1 VTGKP
6 ADKANWVQRVL
17 GVTVLTPGQK
27 AGEAQAA
34 PTSGANGAAPGWPA
48 ARQAWQ
54 DANDAVNDQI
64 NGLRKV
70 LLDRAK
76 SGDADA
82 DEYAEALIDIAENG
96 LNAMMDN
103 HRVKMMSVVMALGDG
118 SGTSIG
124 KNGATALEVI
134 EAFTTFLDGS
144 EKIEVCDANP
154 FGAPVS
160 IKATLTPP
168 LHQMAAALRA
178 ALKP

>member
-1 VTGKP
+1 MSGSV
-6 ADKANWVQRVL
+6 ADKDAWVRRAL
-17 GVTVLTPGQK
+17 GVQLS
-27 AGEAQAA
+27 AA
-34 PTSGANGAAPGWPA
+34 AGAAGGAVSWQT

-76 SGDADA
+76 SGDDDA
-82 DEYAEALIDIAENG
+82 DEYAEALTDIAENG
-96 LNAMMDN
+96 LNAVTEN
-103 HRVKMMSVVMALGDG
+103 HRVKLMAAVMALGDG
-118 SGTSIG
+118 STASMA
-124 KNGATALEVI
+124 KNGATALGLI
-134 EAFTTFLDGS
+134 EEFTTFLDGS

-168 LHQMAAALRA
+168 LQQMAAAVRA